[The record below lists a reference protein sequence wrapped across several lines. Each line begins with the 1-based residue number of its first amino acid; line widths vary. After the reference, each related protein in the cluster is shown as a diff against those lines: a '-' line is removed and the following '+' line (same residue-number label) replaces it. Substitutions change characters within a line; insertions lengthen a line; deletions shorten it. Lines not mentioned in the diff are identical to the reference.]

1 MHTHTCI
8 QVPTEARREYQTPWG
23 WMTGSVNHLM
33 WVLATVLSSP
43 RERLM
48 LLTAERQ
55 SPFPTET
62 LQMSFVHP
70 APDMMLPGLS
80 GPTRV
85 RVVRHG
91 LDRAVTPANDPRNTT
106 EGSQRL
112 APCSWELQNQVQ
124 LPRPFA
130 LTPPRKIN
138 AEVGQGLKRGP
149 GPRTRSTECECLRR
163 DQRVSTKEEPG
174 AKALPSPAQY

>member
-1 MHTHTCI
+1 MCVCLYIHI
-8 QVPTEARREYQTPWG
+8 QMPTEARREYQIPWG
-23 WMTGSVNHLM
+23 GVTGSVSHLM

-43 RERLM
+43 REQLV
-48 LLTAERQ
+48 LLTTERQ

-70 APDMMLPGLS
+70 TPDMMLPGLS
-80 GPTRV
+80 SPTRV

-91 LDRAVTPANDPRNTT
+91 LDRAVTPANDPRNT

-112 APCSWELQNQVQ
+112 GPCSWELQYQVQ

-138 AEVGQGLKRGP
+138 AEVGQGLK
-149 GPRTRSTECECLRR
+149 
-163 DQRVSTKEEPG
+163 
-174 AKALPSPAQY
+174 